1 MEVVDWE
8 NSLGGSS
15 DTEAYLQDIKYEDDE
30 ELHFTSGFIL
40 QFRLDKLILEAITI
54 LKEPRGSDRATI
66 ALYIEIPIPILLDG
80 LVAQIWEESWV
91 IVWSY
96 LGKGTS
102 ALKHEEK
109 GKWIKTKFCATG
121 FSRVLL
127 EVLKDLFKY
136 FGTLIMV
143 IDNVIYLI
151 ICFYVNI
158 MLVWRYLW

>member
-66 ALYIEIPIPILLDG
+66 ALYIEIPIPILLDEYPPLLG
-80 LVAQIWEESWV
+80 WLLVGGDPCGDKWQGVECVFLNITELRLSGTNLGGKLGDSLELSWQ
-91 IVWSY
+91 
-96 LGKGTS
+96 
-102 ALKHEEK
+102 
-109 GKWIKTKFCATG
+109 
-121 FSRVLL
+121 
-127 EVLKDLFKY
+127 
-136 FGTLIMV
+136 
-143 IDNVIYLI
+143 
-151 ICFYVNI
+151 
-158 MLVWRYLW
+158 RY